1 MSKKPKAKIVSQKR
15 VYDGFFK
22 LEECE
27 IEMDKHDGG
36 KQTITRVVLER
47 GHAVAIMGYD
57 PVKDKVLL
65 TSEMRPG
72 PLLAG
77 DDPFYD
83 SLPAGGIGKGET
95 ALKAAK
101 REMLE
106 ETGMKLKDAV
116 VINPGAY
123 VSAGG
128 TSERIALV
136 FGVIDSSKAGGIHGE
151 VAEGEDIKTVLVSSG
166 EFIKRAERGTLKD
179 MKSLAAAFWL
189 AQNRSRIR
197 KHYKAAPKVKKSVP
211 KA

>member
-1 MSKKPKAKIVSQKR
+1 MNKKPKAKIISKKR

-22 LEECE
+22 LDEYE
-27 IEMDKHDGG
+27 IEMDKYGGG
-36 KQTITRVVLER
+36 KQTIKRLVFER
-47 GHAVAIMGYD
+47 GNAVAIMGYD
-57 PVKDKVLL
+57 PVTDKVLL

-72 PLLAG
+72 PLVAG

-83 SLPAGGIGKGET
+83 SLPAGGINKGET

-101 REMLE
+101 REMRE
-106 ETGMKLKDAV
+106 ETGMVLKDAV

-151 VAEGEDIKTVLVSSG
+151 AAEGEDIKTVLVSSK
-166 EFIKRAERGTLKD
+166 EFIKRAETGTLKD

-197 KHYKAAPKVKKSVP
+197 KQYKPGVKAKKSGLKV
-211 KA
+211 